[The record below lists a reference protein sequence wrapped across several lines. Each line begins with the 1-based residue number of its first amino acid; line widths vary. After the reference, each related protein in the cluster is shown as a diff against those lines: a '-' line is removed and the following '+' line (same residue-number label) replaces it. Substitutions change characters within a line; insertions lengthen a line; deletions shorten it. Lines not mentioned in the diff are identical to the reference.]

1 MPAALPTGGEHDL
14 LDDRLLRVR
23 NMDDLTT
30 PVAKLELDVHTIHE
44 SCPRNVVPDQY
55 ARGGCRQSD
64 PASAAPTAIIIVT
77 EASVLLFGMIKPIF
91 FMLMTGSLRGDA
103 SARRIVCSSGIFV
116 LCRQTDRVR
125 HCDNVSLGS
134 DISFCSDRI
143 TPREPGPTL
152 CHP

>member
-1 MPAALPTGGEHDL
+1 MPTALPTGGEHDL

-44 SCPRNVVPDQY
+44 PCPRNVVPDQY

-103 SARRIVCSSGIFV
+103 SARALSVLPEYSS
-116 LCRQTDRVR
+116 CADRLTAFDTAITF
-125 HCDNVSLGS
+125 HS
-134 DISFCSDRI
+134 D
-143 TPREPGPTL
+143 PTSASAAIG
-152 CHP
+152 